1 MGHRHLEEHSYF
13 WLVCDTLAML
23 RQTSALLLLASAG
36 ASTIQCDGNTVVIRT
51 GKFSVSE
58 DLAAFSAFVQQV
70 SPNST
75 AACCTG
81 NDYEAAWAGDALA
94 IFPSCPAFVADLKK
108 QGYGGPELE
117 CLTAPGGMSWTKQG
131 GQALT
136 SANCTGALDWMKG
149 HGLK

>member
-1 MGHRHLEEHSYF
+1 M
-13 WLVCDTLAML
+13 V

-81 NDYEAAWAGDALA
+81 NDYEAAWAGRWSGLQASSTPVGTASYEHTLMRVMTMTDA
-94 IFPSCPAFVADLKK
+94 
-108 QGYGGPELE
+108 
-117 CLTAPGGMSWTKQG
+117 
-131 GQALT
+131 
-136 SANCTGALDWMKG
+136 
-149 HGLK
+149 GLGNRVKVRSS